1 MRHWLQLIVVVAAIA
16 LSTDAC
22 ASATGIAQGRVL
34 VLGPVPHPGVTTT
47 LPMARFSSTV
57 EAKSATLIVA
67 RDEVL
72 PRGQFHFVLA
82 PGAYVL
88 SVAGVPFCR
97 TQIRIVAGRTS
108 QGNVRCVEP

>member
-1 MRHWLQLIVVVAAIA
+1 
-16 LSTDAC
+16 
-22 ASATGIAQGRVL
+22 
-34 VLGPVPHPGVTTT
+34 
-47 LPMARFSSTV
+47 MARFSSTV

-72 PRGQFHFVLA
+72 PRGTPTFVLT

-97 TQIRIVAGRTS
+97 TQDSGRGGAS